1 MCLCSHRIQSALQS
15 VPPPPPNTVSLDSV
29 VSSLPPALR
38 HNLQQLQHVSSLEL
52 RDIIQRQQQQ
62 EPAVKL
68 DLLVND
74 VNLILAALQEL
85 PHKVADPLL
94 RKIMEQANAQL
105 APNGA

>member
-1 MCLCSHRIQSALQS
+1 MN
-15 VPPPPPNTVSLDSV
+15 PELDHLDV
-29 VSSLPPALR
+29 DNQAQAAP
-38 HNLQQLQHVSSLEL
+38 
-52 RDIIQRQQQQ
+52 Q

>member
-1 MCLCSHRIQSALQS
+1 MN
-15 VPPPPPNTVSLDSV
+15 PELDHLDV
-29 VSSLPPALR
+29 DNQAQAV
-38 HNLQQLQHVSSLEL
+38 
-52 RDIIQRQQQQ
+52 QQ
-62 EPAVKL
+62 EPVVKL
-68 DLLVND
+68 ELAVND